1 VVEDTIRQIE
11 QAQRRI
17 RKAQVSLKGAIQR
30 QQAQLDNNRRL
41 IDEAS
46 EHTHP

>member
-17 RKAQVSLKGAIQR
+17 REAQESLKQAIQR
-30 QQAQLDNNRRL
+30 QQARLENNRRV